1 MKARKP
7 TRPRSAPVPARA
19 VSGVYGRIR
28 EILEAA
34 RAAVART
41 VNTSQVVA
49 YWLVG
54 REMIEGEQ
62 QGRQRAGYGEAL
74 LWDISQRLT
83 RDFGKG
89 WSVRQLEYCR
99 AFCLAYR
106 GLLGDGDKSNALR
119 SIFPPGLMPN
129 ARRPDP
135 SGPTMV
141 DAAGRVAHPPRGGA
155 MESPPW
161 QPGHRSRTEGDHPTL
176 GLILCTDKNDAV
188 VRYLLGPD
196 QSRKIF
202 TSRYKLHLPT
212 EAELARELKRE
223 LKELR

>member
-7 TRPRSAPVPARA
+7 APRRSAAVPARA
-19 VSGVYGRIR
+19 VAGVYGRIR

-41 VNTSQVVA
+41 VNTHQVVA

-54 REMIEGEQ
+54 REMVEGEQ

-83 RDFGKG
+83 QDFGKG

-99 AFCLAYR
+99 AFYLAYR

-119 SIFPPGLMPN
+119 SIFPTGLLPH
-129 ARRPDP
+129 ARRPDSSEP
-135 SGPTMV
+135 AKA
-141 DAAGRVAHPPRGGA
+141 DAAGQLSQVPRGGSL
-155 MESPPW
+155 EPPPW
-161 QPGHRSRTEGDHPTL
+161 QPSHLSR
-176 GLILCTDKNDAV
+176 
-188 VRYLLGPD
+188 
-196 QSRKIF
+196 
-202 TSRYKLHLPT
+202 T